1 LGEVWSYIVSFDP
14 EVWDAAGRSLWF
26 AAASCAIAT
35 LICLPVGSLIHFS
48 RFRGKGF
55 VVAVVQSLY
64 CLPTVLVGLIV
75 FSFLS
80 RAGPLGEWGW
90 LFSPAAIICG
100 QVILISPI
108 MLGLVISA
116 LSGVDRAVTETA
128 TSLGANRFQMGI
140 VAVREAK
147 FAMITSVVMGFS
159 RAISEVG
166 VSLMVGGNILFYTRN
181 LTTSISLA
189 TQKGE
194 LEKAWAMGILLLLIA
209 LVINI
214 ALFWLQR
221 RGKLTQWRVTRWLF
235 FKFRTWGRSTAGN
248 MSSET

>member
-1 LGEVWSYIVSFDP
+1 MGEVWSYLASFDP

-80 RAGPLGEWGW
+80 RAGPLGELGW

-116 LSGVDRAVTETA
+116 LSGVDTAVTETA
-128 TSLGANRFQMGI
+128 TSLGANRVQAGI

-147 FAMITSVVMGFS
+147 FAIITAVVMGFS

-166 VSLMVGGNILFYTRN
+166 VSLMVGGNILLYTRN

-221 RGKLTQWRVTRWLF
+221 RGKLMQWRVTRWLF
-235 FKFRTWGRSTAGN
+235 FKFRTWGRSMTGSI
-248 MSSET
+248 SSGT